1 MRRFLLLAASLVS
14 LSTASAALA
23 QTQQQPED
31 LTRLH
36 DALNLSQSQE
46 NAWRAYVAAIGS
58 DPQTEAR
65 HRSASRMMQSLTTP
79 RRIDLIEAEM
89 QADMLAMRRQG
100 AAVKAFY
107 AQLSPGQQHTFD
119 TLTYEAEQQRGR
131 SESDE

>member
-1 MRRFLLLAASLVS
+1 MRRFVLLAASLLS
-14 LSTASAALA
+14 LSAASAALA
-23 QTQQQPED
+23 QAQQQSED

-36 DALNLSQSQE
+36 DSLNLSERQE
-46 NAWRAYVAAIGS
+46 SAWRAYVAAVGA

-65 HRSASRMMQSLTTP
+65 HRNASQMMQSLTTP

-131 SESDE
+131 SESDQ